1 MRTDGGARADSLTQ
15 VLRGHA
21 RTQGS
26 RTALTF
32 SSDAFDPA
40 ADRHL
45 TYADLDTAAARLGAL
60 LSSRFVVGD
69 RILLLHAA
77 GLEFARSFFGC
88 LYAGMIAVPSPL
100 PDGYK
105 RQQDRLAG
113 IAQDSGAVAV
123 LTDTA
128 HLPAVTEWAR
138 DAGLDDLICIDVETE
153 TLPQESEFVQ
163 PVTTRDTIA
172 FLQYTSGSTS
182 SPKGVC
188 VDHGNLLANVE
199 VFTEITGV
207 GPDTRFGGWLPTYHD
222 FGLIGQLIVPL
233 TLGLTSVLMAPM
245 EFLKRPHSWLHLI
258 DRADINVSPAPNFG
272 YDLCVRR
279 ITEKQCEGLDLSRW
293 THALNGSEPINAR
306 TVTEFAATFAPYGLR
321 AESVLPGYG
330 MAEATLAVTCSDP
343 AVGSL
348 IETVDTGSFEHHALQ
363 PVDAAAPDT
372 KAVVSSGRVS
382 SRIDLRIVNPHTC
395 QSLHPGQIGEIWLRG
410 SSVARGYWQNAEM
423 TAKTFAARTA
433 EGEGGFLRTGDLG
446 AFLDGELF
454 VTGRIKELLIV
465 HGRNLYPQDLEAEV
479 RAAHPALSRGV
490 SAVFT
495 IEVPHEEVVAVCECR
510 AAGLQQEQIEQVQTA
525 ISHAIGRGFGIGNC
539 SVVLVR
545 PGSVPRTTSG
555 KIQRR
560 LARELFLSGAFA
572 GGHSALIPAVRRA
585 LDAATNATVRD
596 ES

>member
-1 MRTDGGARADSLTQ
+1 MMKTDLASRAASLTE
-15 VLRGHA
+15 VLREHA

-26 RTALTF
+26 RPALTF
-32 SSDAFDPA
+32 SSDAFDA
-40 ADRHL
+40 TADVSL
-45 TYADLDTAAARLGAL
+45 TYAELDARAARIAAL
-60 LSSRFVVGD
+60 LGQRFALGD

-77 GLEFARSFFGC
+77 GLEFAQSFLGC

-113 IAQDSGAVAV
+113 IAHDSGAVAV

-138 DAGLDDLICIDVETE
+138 DAGLDGLAVIDVTTA
-153 TLPQESEFVQ
+153 TLPAESEFSES
-163 PVTTRDTIA
+163 VTTRDTIA

-188 VDHGNLLANVE
+188 VDHGNLLANVQVFAE
-199 VFTEITGV
+199 VTGI
-207 GPDTRFGGWLPTYHD
+207 GPDTVFGGWLPTYHD

-233 TLGLTSVLMAPM
+233 TLGLRSVLMAPM

-258 DRADINVSPAPNFG
+258 DRAGINVSPAPNFG

-306 TVTEFAATFAPYGLR
+306 TVTEFATTFAAYGLPR
-321 AESVLPGYG
+321 ESVLPGYG
-330 MAEATLAVTCSDP
+330 MAEATLAVSCSDP
-343 AVGSL
+343 NGGPFIQAVNA
-348 IETVDTGSFEHHALQ
+348 DRFEHHALE
-363 PVDAAAPDT
+363 PADEPGAR
-372 KAVVSSGRVS
+372 AVVSSGRVS
-382 SRIDLRIVNPHTC
+382 DRLDLRIVNPHTR
-395 QSLHPGQIGEIWLRG
+395 QALRPGQIGEIWLRG
-410 SSVARGYWQNAEM
+410 SSIARGYWQDEEM
-423 TAKTFAARTA
+423 TAKTFGARTA

-446 AFLDGELF
+446 AYLGGELF

-465 HGRNLYPQDLEAEV
+465 HGRNLYPQDLEAEA

-495 IEVPHEEVVAVCECR
+495 VEVPQEEIVAICECR
-510 AAGLQQEQIEQVQTA
+510 AAGLDETQVAEVQKA
-525 ISHAIGRGFGIGNC
+525 ITHAIRRGFGVGDC

-572 GGHSALIPAVRRA
+572 GGHAALIPSVQRAV
-585 LDAATNATVRD
+585 DSATAVAVHD